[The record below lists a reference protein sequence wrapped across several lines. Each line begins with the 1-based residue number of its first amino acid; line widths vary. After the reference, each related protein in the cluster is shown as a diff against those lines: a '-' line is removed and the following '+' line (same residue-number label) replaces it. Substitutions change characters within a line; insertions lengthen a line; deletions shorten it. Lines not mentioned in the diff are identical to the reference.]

1 MRDRD
6 KAIIDTYTEDEET
19 WYRVLAP
26 YPKNV
31 EISYHKRGIKTREEA
46 EEYCRRHKWEI
57 QE

>member
-1 MRDRD
+1 MRD

-46 EEYCRRHKWEI
+46 EEYCRSHSWEV
-57 QE
+57 EE

>member
-1 MRDRD
+1 MRD
-6 KAIIDTYTEDEET
+6 KAIIDTYTEDGET

-26 YPKNV
+26 YPKDAS
-31 EISYHKRGIKTREEA
+31 ICQHKRGIKTREEA